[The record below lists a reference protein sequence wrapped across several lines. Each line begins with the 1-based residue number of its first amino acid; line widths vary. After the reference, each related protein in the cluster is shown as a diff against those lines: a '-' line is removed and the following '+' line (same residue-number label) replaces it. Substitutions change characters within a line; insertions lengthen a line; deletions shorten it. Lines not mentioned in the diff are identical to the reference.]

1 MGRAREESDW
11 AGAEL
16 GMVGLKPGQAWVGL
30 RKGEVGGMGLRGQG
44 QGKDHSSRLG
54 LGRSGE
60 TGMASLVTGMG
71 GVWAWP
77 AWSWVWMRCGR
88 GQATAAAHLLQLQP
102 HFVEGSQ
109 PVGLGSRHGVLTLLA
124 FLIFSGPETEA
135 KGFMMLQGQHSLR
148 PPLSK

>member
-16 GMVGLKPGQAWVGL
+16 GMVGLEPGQAWVGL

-60 TGMASLVTGMG
+60 TGMASLVTGVG
-71 GVWAWP
+71 EAWAWP
-77 AWSWVWMRCGR
+77 AWSWVWMRR
-88 GQATAAAHLLQLQP
+88 GMARLLLP
-102 HFVEGSQ
+102 LTSCSC
-109 PVGLGSRHGVLTLLA
+109 SRTLLKA
-124 FLIFSGPETEA
+124 RSQLALALDMES
-135 KGFMMLQGQHSLR
+135 
-148 PPLSK
+148 

>member
-16 GMVGLKPGQAWVGL
+16 GMVGLEPGQAWVGL

-60 TGMASLVTGMG
+60 TGMASLVTGVG
-71 GVWAWP
+71 DAWAWP
-77 AWSWVWMRCGR
+77 AWSRVWVGCGR
-88 GQATAAAHLLQLQP
+88 GQPGHRYGWGVGVARLLLP
-102 HFVEGSQ
+102 LTSCSC
-109 PVGLGSRHGVLTLLA
+109 SRTLLKA
-124 FLIFSGPETEA
+124 RSQLALALDMES
-135 KGFMMLQGQHSLR
+135 
-148 PPLSK
+148 